1 MRGNFSGMKP
11 WLAFLVLLIA
21 GCGQPRAPEIGAQLI
36 RLGSAADDRWA
47 LTVRA
52 AQMPPEPFIVQIE
65 FVDRPDFRGKSV
77 DEALAA
83 LPADYP
89 YGFVFLAD
97 ERALTEPGH
106 PCVVVDL
113 SDKDR
118 PRFRAEASTL
128 ASIENN
134 LTLANMEFSEFA
146 LEAKTTGV
154 FRGFTRER

>member
-1 MRGNFSGMKP
+1 M
-11 WLAFLVLLIA
+11 
-21 GCGQPRAPEIGAQLI
+21 
-36 RLGSAADDRWA
+36 
-47 LTVRA
+47 
-52 AQMPPEPFIVQIE
+52 QIE
-65 FVDRPDFRGKSV
+65 FVDRPEFRGKNV

-83 LPADYP
+83 LPTDYP

-97 ERALTEPGH
+97 ELALNEPGH

-113 SDKDR
+113 SDRER
-118 PRFRAEASTL
+118 PRFRAEAKTL